1 MSEYTRFVGF
11 DVSAATIA
19 VAVAAPGRQP
29 AEDAGTLPTDPA
41 AVRKWVMRQADRAG
55 VVVCYEAGP
64 TGFGL
69 YRQLTALGVTCQ
81 VVAPGLVPTRPTDR
95 VKTDRRD
102 ARHLAEALRAGTLTP
117 VRVPTEAE
125 EAFRDLVRTRTM
137 AVQVRQRARQ
147 RVQSTLLRWGIR
159 PPAGLAA
166 WGPAYQAWL
175 RQVAPTPTPRD
186 AVWAELQGQL
196 ADADARVD
204 RITRQLAAAWPQH
217 PLAPLIRAWQ
227 ALRGI
232 DGLPAVTVAAELGD
246 RAPFPHPRHVM
257 AGVGLVPWE
266 GASGVTRRPGGLT
279 KTGNAALRRVLVE
292 AAHSYRFRP
301 PLRGP
306 VGRRL
311 ATLGP
316 WEPALSA
323 ISLRAQQRLHGRL
336 RTLGGRRGPPKALAA
351 VARELCGDLGEIA
364 VWVRAQ
370 PTPAPVAYGGT
381 AASTT
386 RGTRKR

>member
-55 VVVCYEAGP
+55 VLVCYEAGP

-137 AVQVRQRARQ
+137 AVQGRHRARQ
-147 RVQSTLLRWGIR
+147 RVKSTLLRWGSAR
-159 PPAGLAA
+159 P
-166 WGPAYQAWL
+166 QASRPGAPRTRRGSARWPPPPP
-175 RQVAPTPTPRD
+175 RGMWSGRNSRASWPTPTLGSTGSP
-186 AVWAELQGQL
+186 
-196 ADADARVD
+196 ARS
-204 RITRQLAAAWPQH
+204 R
-217 PLAPLIRAWQ
+217 
-227 ALRGI
+227 
-232 DGLPAVTVAAELGD
+232 
-246 RAPFPHPRHVM
+246 
-257 AGVGLVPWE
+257 
-266 GASGVTRRPGGLT
+266 
-279 KTGNAALRRVLVE
+279 
-292 AAHSYRFRP
+292 
-301 PLRGP
+301 
-306 VGRRL
+306 
-311 ATLGP
+311 
-316 WEPALSA
+316 
-323 ISLRAQQRLHGRL
+323 
-336 RTLGGRRGPPKALAA
+336 RRGRSTRWRRSS
-351 VARELCGDLGEIA
+351 ARC
-364 VWVRAQ
+364 
-370 PTPAPVAYGGT
+370 
-381 AASTT
+381 
-386 RGTRKR
+386 KRCAGLIGSRP